1 MQRSACAAATGG
13 LLFGQVRGYSESL
26 LSELDPLE
34 LVLPDSDELLLLSR
48 EGPPE
53 GAEPA
58 LSEGDGQE
66 RGTQPHAPPT
76 RTLSDACVCSAFL
89 VPAPASHHCITR
101 QDPPAS

>member
-1 MQRSACAAATGG
+1 MATGG
-13 LLFGQVRGYSESL
+13 LLSGQVRGYSESL

-58 LSEGDGQE
+58 LSEGDGQV
-66 RGTQPHAPPT
+66 RGAQPHAPPM
-76 RTLSDACVCSAFL
+76 
-89 VPAPASHHCITR
+89 PASAQFSRTHTGFT
-101 QDPPAS
+101 PLPYMP